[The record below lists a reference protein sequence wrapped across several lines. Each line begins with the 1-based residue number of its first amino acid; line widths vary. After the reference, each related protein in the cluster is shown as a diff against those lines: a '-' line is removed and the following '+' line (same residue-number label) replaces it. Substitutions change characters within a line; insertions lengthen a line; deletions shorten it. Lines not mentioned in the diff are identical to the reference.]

1 MSELVVIGFDTQEE
15 ADRVLTELHRLQKEY
30 LIDLN
35 DAVVAV
41 RTDDGKVRLKQSVG
55 TVGIGATSGG
65 LSGLFWGTLVGL
77 LFLNPL
83 AGLALGGIIGAGA
96 GALAGA
102 LTDYGI
108 DDNFIRSL
116 TKTIPPGSSALFI
129 LIRKVQAEK
138 VLEDLSKYH
147 GRVLRTSLSPEQ
159 EERLRKALAPHVKG
173 DQSDADKS
181 DADKS

>member
-1 MSELVVIGFDTQEE
+1 MAELVVIGFDTQEE

-41 RTDDGKVRLKQSVG
+41 RSDDGKVRLKQSVG
-55 TVGIGATSGG
+55 LVGLGAASGG
-65 LSGLFWGTLVGL
+65 LSGIFWGTLVGL

-83 AGLALGGIIGAGA
+83 AGLTLGGVIGAGS
-96 GALAGA
+96 GAVAGA

-116 TKTIPPGSSALFI
+116 AETLPPGSSALFV
-129 LIRKVQAEK
+129 LVRKVQPEK
-138 VLEDLSKYH
+138 VLEEISRFN
-147 GRVLRTSLSPEQ
+147 GRILRTSLSPEQ
-159 EERLRKALAPHVKG
+159 ERRLSEALASGSEGAQAPT
-173 DQSDADKS
+173 QA
-181 DADKS
+181 

>member
-1 MSELVVIGFDTQEE
+1 MAELVAIGFDTQEE

-41 RTDDGKVRLKQSVG
+41 RSDDGKVRLKQSVG
-55 TVGIGATSGG
+55 TVGLGAASGG
-65 LSGLFWGTLVGL
+65 LSGIFWGTLVGL

-83 AGLALGGIIGAGA
+83 AGLALGGAIGAGT

-116 TKTIPPGSSALFI
+116 AENMPPGSSALFI
-129 LIRKVQAEK
+129 LVRKVQPEK
-138 VLEDLSKYH
+138 VLQEISKFN

-159 EERLRKALAPHVKG
+159 EQRLGEALSSHPAGTQVST
-173 DQSDADKS
+173 QA
-181 DADKS
+181 

>member
-1 MSELVVIGFDTQEE
+1 MAELVAIGFDTQEE

-41 RTDDGKVRLKQSVG
+41 RSDDGKVRLKQSVG
-55 TVGIGATSGG
+55 TVGLGAASGG
-65 LSGLFWGTLVGL
+65 LSGIFWGTLVGL

-83 AGLALGGIIGAGA
+83 AGLALGGAIGAGT

-116 TKTIPPGSSALFI
+116 AENMPPGSSALFI
-129 LIRKVQAEK
+129 LVRKVQPEK
-138 VLEDLSKYH
+138 VLQEISKFN

-159 EERLRKALAPHVKG
+159 EQRLGEALSSHPAGTQVPT
-173 DQSDADKS
+173 QA
-181 DADKS
+181 

>member
-1 MSELVVIGFDTQEE
+1 MAELVAIGFDTQEE

-41 RTDDGKVRLKQSVG
+41 RSDDGKVRLKQSVG
-55 TVGIGATSGG
+55 TVGIGAASGG
-65 LSGLFWGTLVGL
+65 LSGIFWGTLVGL

-83 AGLALGGIIGAGA
+83 AGLALGGAIGAGT

-116 TKTIPPGSSALFI
+116 AENMPPGSSALFI
-129 LIRKVQAEK
+129 LVRKVQPEK
-138 VLEDLSKYH
+138 VLQEISKFN

-159 EERLRKALAPHVKG
+159 EQRLGEALSSHPAGTQVPT
-173 DQSDADKS
+173 QA
-181 DADKS
+181 